1 MTDKKVVLLVED
13 DDAVRKLVRIS
24 LELSDYQV
32 VEAKDGLE
40 GLLMLDMHH
49 PDAVVLDLMMPD
61 VGGERML
68 TQLRATPETR
78 QVPVVIIDPKGSPA
92 LEATVRAHGGQVWTL
107 DGRLRPICSTRDRG
121 RCLSCCSY
129 LLTPSGR

>member
-24 LELSDYQV
+24 LELSDYEV

-78 QVPVVIIDPKGSPA
+78 QVPVVIITGKPEVAPEVIGLVGEDNFFPKPFDTDQLIA
-92 LEATVRAHGGQVWTL
+92 RVQAVTK
-107 DGRLRPICSTRDRG
+107 
-121 RCLSCCSY
+121 
-129 LLTPSGR
+129 